1 MSLEECQWTY
11 PKHSIVFLA
20 KLMAYGVDDSFL
32 CYLYSY
38 ILNGKQCV
46 QINIINSNFLN
57 VILDDHA
64 LTAFAKNTE
73 NLMCLWEF
81 ECNVAIKWF
90 KDIKIISNPENFE
103 AIILDKKKNNHT
115 QEICKGQIFSKTSNF
130 KCPQF
135 WRR

>member
-11 PKHSIVFLA
+11 PKHFTVFLA

-46 QINIINSNFLN
+46 QINIINSDFLN

-64 LTAFAKNTE
+64 LTAFAKNIE
-73 NLMCLWEF
+73 NLMRL
-81 ECNVAIKWF
+81 
-90 KDIKIISNPENFE
+90 
-103 AIILDKKKNNHT
+103 
-115 QEICKGQIFSKTSNF
+115 
-130 KCPQF
+130 
-135 WRR
+135 